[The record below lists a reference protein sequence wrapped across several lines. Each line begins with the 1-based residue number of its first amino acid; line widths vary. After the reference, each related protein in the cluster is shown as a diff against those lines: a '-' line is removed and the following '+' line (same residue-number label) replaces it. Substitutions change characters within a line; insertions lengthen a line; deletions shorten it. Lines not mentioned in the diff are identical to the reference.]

1 MNSILRCLLV
11 LVVSI
16 FQLRGDDAVK
26 PAKLPAGDHARLLT
40 VDGVLRTYT
49 VHIPRSI
56 DAERPAAVVLV
67 LHGAAMNGLMMVGFS
82 GMNETADKHGFLAVY
97 PSGTGVGPFRTWN
110 AGGFPGNSNKADDVK
125 FIGAVLDDL
134 ASVANVD
141 AKRVFA
147 CGMSNGGM
155 MSYRLAAEMSGRIA
169 AIAPVAGT
177 IAIERSE
184 PKRAVPVL
192 HFHGTMDKLVPYA
205 MPARRNP
212 QIMRLKSVADSVG
225 TWVKLNECNPEPA
238 TDVLTK
244 DGAAMRVTRE
254 LYRGGRDGAEVGLI
268 TIEGGGHT
276 WPGQKSP
283 VGFIGQSTPDI
294 SANELIWEFFAR
306 HPMK

>member
-1 MNSILRCLLV
+1 MNTILRVLLFFFA
-11 LVVSI
+11 SI
-16 FQLRGDDAVK
+16 IPLHGEEVVK
-26 PAKLPAGDHARLLT
+26 PSNLPPGDHARLLT

-49 VHIPRSI
+49 VHVPRGI
-56 DAERPAAVVLV
+56 VAEKPAAVVLV

-97 PSGTGVGPFRTWN
+97 PSGTGAGPFRTWN
-110 AGGFPGNSNKADDVK
+110 AGGFPRRSNKADDVK
-125 FIGAVLDDL
+125 FIGAMLDEL

-155 MSYRLAAEMSGRIA
+155 MSYRLAAEMSERIA

-192 HFHGTMDKLVPYA
+192 HFHGTADKLVPYA
-205 MPARRNP
+205 MPVRRNP

-225 TWVKLNECNPEPA
+225 TWVKLNGCNPEPVA
-238 TDVLTK
+238 DVLTK
-244 DGAAMRVTRE
+244 DGAKMRVIRE
-254 LYRGGRDGAEVGLI
+254 VYKGGRDGAEVGLI

-276 WPGQKSP
+276 WPGQKSL
-283 VGFIGQSTPDI
+283 VGLIGQSTSDI
-294 SANELIWEFFAR
+294 SANELIWEFFTR